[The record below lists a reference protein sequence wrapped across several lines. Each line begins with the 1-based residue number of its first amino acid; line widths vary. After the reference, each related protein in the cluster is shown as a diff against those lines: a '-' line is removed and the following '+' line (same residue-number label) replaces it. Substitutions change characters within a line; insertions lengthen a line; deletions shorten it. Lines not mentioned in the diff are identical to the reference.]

1 VVNSLGLGSVLV
13 LFLHLLGPL
22 HLLLQTLTLGSQC
35 FYLLSSALP
44 NLLFL
49 LLDFLLVFEDLFHV
63 FLSVL
68 LDVLPHFEELAL
80 ALLVQVGVASLTNPN

>member
-1 VVNSLGLGSVLV
+1 MVNSLGLGSVLV

-49 LLDFLLVFEDLFHV
+49 LLDFLLVLKDLFHV
-63 FLSVL
+63 LLSIL
-68 LDVLPHFEELAL
+68 LDVLSHFEELAL